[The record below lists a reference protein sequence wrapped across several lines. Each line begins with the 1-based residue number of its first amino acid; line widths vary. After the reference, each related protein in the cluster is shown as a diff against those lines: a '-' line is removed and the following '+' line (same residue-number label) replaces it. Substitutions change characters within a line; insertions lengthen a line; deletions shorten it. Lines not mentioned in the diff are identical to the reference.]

1 MIPEVQ
7 KSRAQN
13 VCQLMQNRIGM
24 QHKFRAWKDHL
35 SIYIIYNDNSEF
47 EMTNHN
53 QKFQE
58 LSASFQ

>member
-13 VCQLMQNRIGM
+13 VCQLMKNGIGM

-53 QKFQE
+53 QKF
-58 LSASFQ
+58 